1 MSFPELHSLRPE
13 GKDGRTEYY
22 SPAGRFAAHYPT
34 GAWRP
39 LCTVAGAEAGAAPRM
54 LLASATRIALGT
66 LTPPEDIQPRLLE
79 VQMPSAP
86 LSAYCA
92 PDSSRATVMTAE
104 GACLLDGTAETMLTP
119 ARTAEFPFLRL
130 VGISAGVLSTDV
142 GPRALRGDYAAGRA
156 LVSADRAAVVGD
168 LAAAYS
174 RLRDMAAEADVML
187 QPALVA
193 YRLLDSRG
201 NVLFSSA
208 PVLLMAPS
216 GPQCT
221 EAVPVTSPDRC
232 RLDPYTLSAE
242 SWSVAVDIPAD
253 AAGYARWADVVAVEI
268 LASPQFH
275 PDLGASDASVTIS
288 GQGSASHFML
298 VTLPGR
304 YAALGDGW
312 RPRSRS
318 NVIAAVGRFESQCC
332 RIAFFR
338 APEAGMSFTSGATPG
353 HSDGGGRIE
362 PDFAELFP
370 PHRFSA
376 ASVCSDGDTVLWSG
390 ITRRRFE
397 GYPLEAFAP
406 LRASPDAPAGAWH
419 ASVRVEFDDGESL
432 VRMSEGIGAP
442 PLGVGPLLSYPS
454 PHARRMTLALSA
466 GGRSYRRVVDLVPDA
481 SGRRAVY
488 VDPSIR
494 PFTPTLTTAPFD
506 PGTARNT
513 PRRHP
518 DLLIAASA
526 ANPLG
531 VGAVFRA
538 GVGRIHAIAAAPGT
552 NQAWEFGSRRFYV
565 GGDGGLASLTLR
577 PGGRA
582 AFKLLD
588 PRPLSRSD
596 AIASA
601 DDAVYAL
608 LGAPAAVPD
617 LVRIDSGRV
626 RTLMSSPLPQAV
638 ALGWSS
644 VRRELT
650 LFADASEQ
658 AVSVALDYGLS
669 CFTRVLPGA
678 FSSSF
683 SVAGA
688 PGFALCGDSLCRLS
702 DEIAPRASE
711 VEFSCGCVSPRGCYY
726 PRFFRA
732 MFSGSSC
739 QGGIE
744 VTYPGGA
751 VMFSTGFSG
760 RLPRGVSLPWP
771 GARPTERLTVT
782 FHAAVSP
789 DFRFYRFEF

>member
-397 GYPLEAFAP
+397 GYPLEAFAS

-442 PLGVGPLLSYPS
+442 PLGVGP
-454 PHARRMTLALSA
+454 
-466 GGRSYRRVVDLVPDA
+466 
-481 SGRRAVY
+481 
-488 VDPSIR
+488 
-494 PFTPTLTTAPFD
+494 
-506 PGTARNT
+506 
-513 PRRHP
+513 
-518 DLLIAASA
+518 
-526 ANPLG
+526 
-531 VGAVFRA
+531 
-538 GVGRIHAIAAAPGT
+538 
-552 NQAWEFGSRRFYV
+552 
-565 GGDGGLASLTLR
+565 
-577 PGGRA
+577 
-582 AFKLLD
+582 
-588 PRPLSRSD
+588 
-596 AIASA
+596 
-601 DDAVYAL
+601 
-608 LGAPAAVPD
+608 
-617 LVRIDSGRV
+617 
-626 RTLMSSPLPQAV
+626 
-638 ALGWSS
+638 
-644 VRRELT
+644 
-650 LFADASEQ
+650 
-658 AVSVALDYGLS
+658 
-669 CFTRVLPGA
+669 
-678 FSSSF
+678 
-683 SVAGA
+683 
-688 PGFALCGDSLCRLS
+688 
-702 DEIAPRASE
+702 
-711 VEFSCGCVSPRGCYY
+711 
-726 PRFFRA
+726 
-732 MFSGSSC
+732 
-739 QGGIE
+739 
-744 VTYPGGA
+744 
-751 VMFSTGFSG
+751 
-760 RLPRGVSLPWP
+760 
-771 GARPTERLTVT
+771 
-782 FHAAVSP
+782 
-789 DFRFYRFEF
+789 